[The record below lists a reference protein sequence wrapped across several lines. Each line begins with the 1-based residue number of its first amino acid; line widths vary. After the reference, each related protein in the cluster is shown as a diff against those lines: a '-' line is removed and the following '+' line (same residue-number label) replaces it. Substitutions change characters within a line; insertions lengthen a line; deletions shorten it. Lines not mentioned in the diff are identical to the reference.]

1 MKIKALIIDDEIE
14 VSDTIAMFIE
24 KYGSRD
30 IKVVGQAS
38 NIKDAVKIYKAKGP
52 EIIFL
57 DIQLQNETGFD
68 FIKTIK
74 NPNQIIVMITA
85 HAEYAL
91 KAYQSNVNAYLT
103 KPISP
108 LRFTETINRITRL
121 AKLQKKSSGK
131 LIIKDADKES
141 HIIDASKVIKLKSI
155 GKGITEIHTNKEI
168 IISNRSI
175 GKVQE
180 NLDQTTF
187 VRINWG
193 ITINSAY
200 IVKIDF
206 KNNIVYLK
214 DDSKETISFRRKKDL
229 KDFINK

>member
-1 MKIKALIIDDEIE
+1 MKIKALIIDDEVE
-14 VSDTIAMFIE
+14 VSDTIAMFVE

-30 IKVVGQAS
+30 IKVIGQAN
-38 NIKDAVKIYKAKGP
+38 NIKNALKLYKTQSP

-68 FIKTIK
+68 FINAIK
-74 NPNQIIVMITA
+74 NPNQIIIMITA
-85 HAEYAL
+85 HAEHAL
-91 KAYQSNVNAYLT
+91 KAYESNVNAYLT

-108 LRFTETINRITRL
+108 SRFTETLNRVTQL

-141 HIIDASKVIKLKSI
+141 HIIDTTKIVKLKSI
-155 GKGITEIHTNKEI
+155 GKGITEIHSNKQVIVTNK
-168 IISNRSI
+168 SI
-175 GKVQE
+175 GKIQE
-180 NLDQTTF
+180 KLDPTLF

-200 IVKIDF
+200 ILKIDF
-206 KNNIVYLK
+206 KKNIIYLK
-214 DDSKETISFRRKKDL
+214 DDSEETISFRRKKDL
-229 KDFINK
+229 KDFIGK